1 MDYLVDVFLCGG
13 IVALEL
19 IGVLVVALLIQ
30 GITLW
35 TTGFNI
41 YKTLCSIFFKEVDN
55 GKKKHNPSNKVR

>member
-1 MDYLVDVFLCGG
+1 MDYLADVFLCGG

-19 IGVLVVALLIQ
+19 IGVFVVALLIQ

-41 YKTLCSIFFKEVDN
+41 YKALDSIFFKEVNN
-55 GKKKHNPSNKVR
+55 GKKKHNTPNKVR